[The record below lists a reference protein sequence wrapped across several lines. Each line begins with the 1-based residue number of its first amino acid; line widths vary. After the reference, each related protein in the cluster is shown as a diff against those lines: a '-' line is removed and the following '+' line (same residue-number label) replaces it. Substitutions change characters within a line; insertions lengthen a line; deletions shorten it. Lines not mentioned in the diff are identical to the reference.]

1 MENLL
6 IHYLDILDKQ
16 NRNLTKNE
24 LLTELR
30 PILLYGNNSIFKKY
44 EFQLSQLTNIYE
56 VFLKSINSLI
66 SYEIIFIENDL
77 IYLNKNNKILQ
88 DYYGFEKN
96 TEIIFDDLINSL
108 SKINIKYNININ
120 TEKQSNIKVEKESN
134 NKTENHNK
142 NNDVKKESNIE
153 LENNN
158 KNNGLLDVYE
168 IKSFSQEKIIYNIS
182 TNLDYCT
189 CPSFLHINNCKH
201 LDYYKKFSVNK
212 LNGLKRYE
220 IEIENNTNNESK
232 CNTDEELEEDLDED
246 NVINTYIIDSFV
258 DKKIKY
264 NLSFDLKFCSC
275 PSFMNSEDK
284 KCKHI
289 KWYED
294 HKEDLNKFKTEEII
308 LKLIE

>member
-6 IHYLDILDKQ
+6 IYYLDTLDKQ

-24 LLTELR
+24 LLNELR

-56 VFLKSINSLI
+56 VFLKSITSLI
-66 SYEIIFIENDL
+66 TYEIIFIENDI

-88 DYYGFEKN
+88 DYYGFERN
-96 TEIIFDDLINSL
+96 SEIIFDDLIDSL
-108 SKINIKYNININ
+108 SKISIKYKINS
-120 TEKQSNIKVEKESN
+120 E
-134 NKTENHNK
+134 
-142 NNDVKKESNIE
+142 KESNIE
-153 LENNN
+153 LEKESNIELEKESNIEPKNNN
-158 KNNGLLDVYE
+158 KNNSLLEVYE
-168 IKSFSQEKIIYNIS
+168 INSFSKDRIIYHIS
-182 TNLDYCT
+182 TYLDYCT
-189 CPSFLHINNCKH
+189 CPSFLHRNFCKH
-201 LDYYKKFSVNK
+201 LDYYKKFNKNK
-212 LNGLKRYE
+212 LNDLKRYE
-220 IEIENNTNNESK
+220 IEIENNTNNEYK
-232 CNTDEELEEDLDED
+232 CNTDEESEEVSDDI
-246 NVINTYIIDSFV
+246 NVVNTYIIDSFV
-258 DKKIKY
+258 DNKKKY

-275 PSFMNSEDK
+275 PSFMNSENK